1 VFTVTLSKAALTPVT
16 VSYVTSNGSA
26 VAPGDY
32 TTTSGTLTFVPGTTV
47 QKITVAVVGGE
58 ASESD
63 ESFTVTLNGAVN
75 ASISDGQAVGTI
87 FDDEGRQ
94 VVIDDTSVLERHGAL
109 PILVFTLTLSRAA
122 LTPVTVSYVTSNS
135 SAVGP
140 EDYTTTSGTVTF
152 LAGTTS
158 QSITVA
164 VVGDE
169 TVEGDESFFITLES
183 VTNATIGDG
192 QAVGTIFDD
201 DAGRQV
207 VIDDATVLE
216 GDSGTTSL
224 VFTLTLSRAAL
235 TPVTVS
241 YVTSNSSAVAPED
254 YATTSGSVTFLAGTT
269 NESITVGVVAEER
282 VEGNES
288 FLITL
293 KSATNATIG
302 DGQASGTIFDDDAG
316 RQVVIDDAR
325 MVEGDS
331 GTTSLVFTLT
341 LSRAALTPVTVNF
354 VTSNSSAVAPGD
366 YATTSGTVTFLAGT
380 TSQSITVGVVGD

>member
-1 VFTVTLSKAALTPVT
+1 
-16 VSYVTSNGSA
+16 
-26 VAPGDY
+26 
-32 TTTSGTLTFVPGTTV
+32 
-47 QKITVAVVGGE
+47 VGGDE
-58 ASESD
+58 RVES
-63 ESFTVTLNGAVN
+63 N
-75 ASISDGQAVGTI
+75 
-87 FDDEGRQ
+87 
-94 VVIDDTSVLERHGAL
+94 
-109 PILVFTLTLSRAA
+109 
-122 LTPVTVSYVTSNS
+122 
-135 SAVGP
+135 
-140 EDYTTTSGTVTF
+140 
-152 LAGTTS
+152 
-158 QSITVA
+158 
-164 VVGDE
+164 
-169 TVEGDESFFITLES
+169 ESFFITLTS
-183 VTNATIGDG
+183 ATNATIGDG
-192 QAVGTIFDD
+192 QADGTIFDD

-254 YATTSGSVTFLAGTT
+254 YTTTSGTVTFLAGTT
-269 NESITVGVVAEER
+269 SQSITVGVVGDER
-282 VEGNES
+282 VEGNEG
-288 FLITL
+288 FFITL

-302 DGQASGTIFDDDAG
+302 DGQASGTVFDDDAG

-366 YATTSGTVTFLAGT
+366 YATTSGTLIFVPGT
-380 TSQSITVGVVGD
+380 TTRTIAVAV